1 VHVVGIQQSLL
12 LVHLKHVLQQGATLG
27 IFEETLAVLG
37 HNEAVLVDYAMV
49 FPEAGGGLR

>member
-1 VHVVGIQQSLL
+1 VGIQQSLL